1 MVKEEFQI
9 KEERIRGLL
18 ERKNLAGIILGT
30 LTNFLWLTGGRRN
43 QIIKNADIS
52 LVHLLI
58 TKQKRYLLSTRSDA
72 DRIMD
77 EELSDLGFEL
87 VLYDWYRD
95 SFVDALNKIG
105 INGAIGCDFYY
116 EKFPIIEE
124 DLTKLR
130 VSLTD
135 FEVRRVKELC
145 KDYTELL
152 TDFCFTFKPGLTETD
167 IAADLHYKCAK
178 RNIFP
183 WVLMVGSDERVFKY
197 RHPAATN
204 KKVKKYVLIATV
216 VERDGL
222 NVSISR
228 SVYFGKLPEDLKMKQ
243 TTVNIIESTYYSHS
257 LPGTSL
263 GDLFDIGKATYS
275 KLGYPNEWENH
286 TQGGIVGYKPRELL
300 VKEDSEIE
308 INSNNV
314 LGWNPTIQGVKAEDF
329 ILVKEKEIE
338 QLSIDP
344 RWPYEEV
351 RINGKMFRKPKILE
365 IV

>member
-9 KEERIRGLL
+9 KEERIRDLI

-52 LVHLLI
+52 LVYLLI

-87 VLYDWYRD
+87 VLYDWYRH

-105 INGAIGCDFYY
+105 INGTIGCDFYY
-116 EKFPIIEE
+116 EKFPNIEE

-130 VSLTD
+130 VSLTK
-135 FEVRRVKELC
+135 FEVRRVKALC

-152 TDFCFTFKPGLTETD
+152 TDFCFTLKPGVPETD
-167 IAADLHYKCAK
+167 LAADLHYKCAK

-183 WVLMVGSDERVFKY
+183 FVLMVGSDERVFKY
-197 RHPAATN
+197 RHPVATN

-222 NVSISR
+222 NVSMSR
-228 SVYFGKLPEDLKMKQ
+228 SVYFGKLPEELKMKQ
-243 TTVNIIESTYYSHS
+243 TAVNTIESTYYAHS
-257 LPGTSL
+257 LPGISL

-275 KLGYPNEWENH
+275 KLGYPHEWENH

-300 VKEDSEIE
+300 VTEDSEIE

-351 RINGKMFRKPKILE
+351 RINGKMFCKPKILE

>member
-9 KEERIRGLL
+9 KVKSIRDLF
-18 ERKNLAGIILGT
+18 EKKNLSGIILGT

-58 TKQKRYLLSTRSDA
+58 TKHKHYLLSTRSDA

-77 EELSDLGFEL
+77 EELGDFGFEL
-87 VLYDWYRD
+87 VLYDWYRH
-95 SFVDALNKIG
+95 SFFDAVNKIG
-105 INGAIGCDFYY
+105 IHGTIGCDFYH
-116 EKFPIIEE
+116 EKFPNIEE

-130 VSLTD
+130 VSLTE
-135 FEVRRVKELC
+135 FEVRRVKALC
-145 KDYTELL
+145 KEYTEFL
-152 TDFCFTFKPGLTETD
+152 TDFCLRLKPGGTETALAD
-167 IAADLHYKCAK
+167 DLHAQCVQK
-178 RNIFP
+178 NIFP
-183 WVLMVGSDERVFKY
+183 CVLMVGSDERVFKY
-197 RHPAATN
+197 RHPVAT
-204 KKVKKYVLIATV
+204 KKKIKKYVLIATV

-228 SVYFGKLPEDLKMKQ
+228 SVYFGKLPEELQLKQ
-243 TTVNIIESTYYSHS
+243 TSVNTIESTYYAHS

-263 GDLFDIGKATYS
+263 RDLFDIGKATYA
-275 KLGYPNEWENH
+275 KLGYPHEWENH
-286 TQGGIVGYKPRELL
+286 TQGGIVGYKPRELP
-300 VKEDSEIE
+300 VTEDSEIE
-308 INSNNV
+308 IHRNNV

-329 ILVKEKEIE
+329 ILVREKDIE

-344 RWPYEEV
+344 RWPYKEIQ
-351 RINGKMFRKPKILE
+351 INGKLFRKPKILE